1 MLLIVFIF
9 GSLTFPEPLNKK
21 FVYLAYVCPVSPYPM
36 LVLLNPILLLLTK
49 LLEIDDI
56 FLLFYGEID
65 TFLSTLFTPKFL
77 IFYAGK
83 LMFLFVLL
91 SNVVILFV

>member
-1 MLLIVFIF
+1 
-9 GSLTFPEPLNKK
+9 
-21 FVYLAYVCPVSPYPM
+21 M

-83 LMFLFVLL
+83 LMLFLFVLL
-91 SNVVILFV
+91 SNVVILFVWVLTNFTFGLPLV